1 MASNDDTETVAIS
14 DMTYAMVLETGTLVK
29 EGFLMKRP
37 SRRAPRAVHAKWHER
52 RTARLSLA
60 EACEAHGAPPVTRC
74 CSALYL
80 AGKGALPWA

>member
-37 SRRAPRAVHAKWHER
+37 SRRAPRVVYAKWHER